1 MDVLSIGIF
10 KAERIL
16 YYIEP
21 TEEEILSFYD
31 GMIPESLMAY
41 DGAYGTYDCPG
52 LFRIKT
58 KSGYMEV
65 LGIEFRMNDR
75 QVEYPKNLKSLILS
89 QGLMRSDTIHQDGC
103 SFKG

>member
-10 KAERIL
+10 KAKRIL

-41 DGAYGTYDCPG
+41 NGAYGTYDCPG

-58 KSGYMEV
+58 KAAIWKFLELNSA
-65 LGIEFRMNDR
+65 
-75 QVEYPKNLKSLILS
+75 
-89 QGLMRSDTIHQDGC
+89 
-103 SFKG
+103 